1 MCIFNVK
8 PPKPP
13 KMAPPPL
20 VKAAPE
26 PPDPVPD
33 PKPLQEPDEKAE
45 LKIGSS
51 KKADT
56 AQQAG
61 SIDSLRIP
69 LNTAG
74 ADTATTGGL
83 TT

>member
-1 MCIFNVK
+1 MCIFGSK
-8 PPKPP
+8 PPKVEPI
-13 KMAPPPL
+13 APPPL
-20 VKAAPE
+20 VKAE
-26 PPDPVPD
+26 PDKPDPVPD
-33 PKPLQEPDEKAE
+33 AKPLQEPDEKAE